1 MKYFL
6 VTLFTLAG
14 IQVCDAQILKR
25 IGSDIKNTAEHKA
38 RQKINQQ
45 VDKTLD
51 SIVAKPQKQ
60 KNKKENSGSGTQTQ
74 PASHPSSTIKST
86 GSGPSVNQETG
97 DEMSI
102 GEGFVKLYVSAN
114 EVFTGGTIVLTGNSV
129 KYNQLNEV
137 KIEIRGPLPDNKT
150 LKLLPDGSFTGD
162 WQAEQSGEYTITAKS
177 SDGKSFQSAKINVL
191 EMELTDWEPNEAET
205 DKAINK
211 LRKEVDRVQQNI
223 G

>member
-45 VDKTLD
+45 VDKALD

-60 KNKKENSGSGTQTQ
+60 KNKKQNSGNGTQ

-86 GSGPSVNQETG
+86 SSGPSANQETG

-137 KIEIRGPLPDNKT
+137 KI
-150 LKLLPDGSFTGD
+150 
-162 WQAEQSGEYTITAKS
+162 
-177 SDGKSFQSAKINVL
+177 
-191 EMELTDWEPNEAET
+191 
-205 DKAINK
+205 
-211 LRKEVDRVQQNI
+211 
-223 G
+223 